1 MSSLAPLRL
10 RALTR
15 ILQANR
21 GWQLLLALLVGV
33 VCYLAFTPTPP
44 QLATAWWDKANHSL
58 AFLALTFTA
67 CLAFPRPGRGVWLVI
82 VGLLAFGAGI
92 EVVQAFVPGRSC
104 EWADLLADS
113 VGIAAGVLVTLPLR
127 SAVTSR
133 R

>member
-1 MSSLAPLRL
+1 MSSLAPRHL
-10 RALTR
+10 RAVTR

-21 GWQLLLALLVGV
+21 GWQLLLALLVGT

-44 QLATAWWDKANHSL
+44 QLASAWWDKANHSL
-58 AFLALTFTA
+58 AFLALTVTA
-67 CLAFPRPGRGVWLVI
+67 CLAFPRPWRGVWLVML
-82 VGLLAFGAGI
+82 GLLAFGAAI

-104 EWADLLADS
+104 EWEDLLADS
-113 VGIAAGVLVTLPLR
+113 VGIVAGVLVTLPLR